1 MLGLIWIHTVNSR
14 RQTLPIVRKRA
25 LKIIYVGTP
34 KSICGNNAFFFIFSL
49 ILYSDCK
56 KECKSGEFC
65 IKYKHTG
72 EEKCVNRRKF
82 KEG

>member
-1 MLGLIWIHTVNSR
+1 MLGLIRIHTVNSR
-14 RQTLPIVRKRA
+14 RQKLPLERKRA
-25 LKIIYVGTP
+25 LKIIYVGTS
-34 KSICGNNAFFFIFSL
+34 KSICGNCLLFLIFSL
-49 ILYSDCK
+49 IFYSDCK

>member
-1 MLGLIWIHTVNSR
+1 MVI
-14 RQTLPIVRKRA
+14 
-25 LKIIYVGTP
+25 
-34 KSICGNNAFFFIFSL
+34 AFFLIFSL
-49 ILYSDCK
+49 MLYSDCK